1 MIHQYK
7 LNGYNMVLDVNSGSV
22 HCVDEAAYDVIAML
36 DAGMDRRSV
45 IKKAL
50 EKYGGGPG
58 FDEAE
63 LEELLGDIDALR
75 AEGSL
80 FAPDDYGEAAIE
92 FVRGNRTLKALCL
105 HVAHACNLSC
115 DYCFAGRGRY
125 SGESALMTAE
135 VGKRAIDFLLANSGA
150 RRNLEVD
157 FFGGEPLMN
166 FGVVKEITA
175 YARSLEKERNK
186 NFRFTLTTNGLLLD
200 DEAVDFANRE
210 CHNVVLS
217 LDGRKEVHDRF
228 RRTPGGKGSY
238 DLVVPKFQRLV
249 RERGGR
255 GYYIRGTYTHFNTD
269 FTEDIFHMLELG
281 FDQLSMEPVVC
292 APGDPFA
299 LTEEDL
305 PELFR
310 QYEILAEDLLRR
322 EREGRGYVFYHYL
335 LDLERGPCVYKRLS
349 GCGSGS
355 EYLAV
360 TPGGELYP
368 CHQFVGDPRYR
379 LGDVWK
385 GLTDLRLRDDFALRG
400 AAAGP
405 DCSGCWARLY
415 CSGGCAANAYRA
427 AGSING
433 VYKYGCEL
441 FKKRI
446 ECALML
452 KAAQAANDKEGLR
465 PGLGSGGAEARTA
478 GGI

>member
-1 MIHQYK
+1 
-7 LNGYNMVLDVNSGSV
+7 
-22 HCVDEAAYDVIAML
+22 
-36 DAGMDRRSV
+36 
-45 IKKAL
+45 
-50 EKYGGGPG
+50 
-58 FDEAE
+58 
-63 LEELLGDIDALR
+63 
-75 AEGSL
+75 
-80 FAPDDYGEAAIE
+80 
-92 FVRGNRTLKALCL
+92 
-105 HVAHACNLSC
+105 
-115 DYCFAGRGRY
+115 
-125 SGESALMTAE
+125 
-135 VGKRAIDFLLANSGA
+135 
-150 RRNLEVD
+150 
-157 FFGGEPLMN
+157 
-166 FGVVKEITA
+166 
-175 YARSLEKERNK
+175 
-186 NFRFTLTTNGLLLD
+186 
-200 DEAVDFANRE
+200 
-210 CHNVVLS
+210 
-217 LDGRKEVHDRF
+217 
-228 RRTPGGKGSY
+228 
-238 DLVVPKFQRLV
+238 
-249 RERGGR
+249 
-255 GYYIRGTYTHFNTD
+255 
-269 FTEDIFHMLELG
+269 
-281 FDQLSMEPVVC
+281 
-292 APGDPFA
+292 
-299 LTEEDL
+299 
-305 PELFR
+305 
-310 QYEILAEDLLRR
+310 LAEDLLRR